1 MTKRKIILPE
11 FALSHFDATKHKPAI
26 PGITSAQ
33 FELEINERLP
43 IEVCPGYA
51 PFCRLMWFENWTHA
65 QAGIIPITS
74 EALPFIKT
82 EYEARR
88 ETELPVLMRYFPGDN
103 LELRAKYLCVV
114 VYDKEQM
121 AKEGSPIDGDFAVV
135 NILRTMT
142 LEEPPLPPITMMR
155 NALGV
160 SEGGSGVALDREK
173 YKASVEF
180 WSKNV
185 AVKPRSL

>member
-1 MTKRKIILPE
+1 MTNPKIVLPA
-11 FALSHFDATKHKPAI
+11 FALSHFDATKHPPAI
-26 PGITSAQ
+26 PGITPEQ

-43 IEVCPGYA
+43 ETVAPGYA
-51 PFCRLMWFENWTHA
+51 PFCRLMWFENWTKA
-65 QAGIIPITS
+65 KTGIVAISGDIS
-74 EALPFIKT
+74 HFIMT

-88 ETELPVLMRYFPGDN
+88 ETELPVLMRYFPGSMLN
-103 LELRAKYLCVV
+103 LRANYLCVI

-142 LEEPPLPPITMMR
+142 MEEPPLPPITMMR

-160 SEGGSGVALDREK
+160 AEGGSGVPLDRKK
-173 YKASVEF
+173 YMESVDF
-180 WSKNV
+180 WTRHV
-185 AVKPRSL
+185 AVKPG